1 MKGVPTS
8 QPPHALS
15 KSAMREI
22 GLIIR
27 GLRVLIMTRLCPGKK
42 IKDLDPISDRLMIRR
57 DANA

>member
-1 MKGVPTS
+1 
-8 QPPHALS
+8 
-15 KSAMREI
+15 MREI